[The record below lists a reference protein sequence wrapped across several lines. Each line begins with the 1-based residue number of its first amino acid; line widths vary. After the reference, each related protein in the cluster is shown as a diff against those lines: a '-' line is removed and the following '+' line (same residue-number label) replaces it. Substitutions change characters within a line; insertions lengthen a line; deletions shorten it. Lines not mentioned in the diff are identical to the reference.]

1 MKGSH
6 WEAVYFK
13 SGLDFRKEAALHSH
27 KVWGAVFFAH
37 VYSVFGILAIRLLS
51 IQGQKRTKHLPQLVK
66 NVSLIKVQTIAADDI
81 NCRSYI

>member
-1 MKGSH
+1 MFSKVLLLNTGLLRSH
-6 WEAVYFK
+6 
-13 SGLDFRKEAALHSH
+13 EAALHSH

-51 IQGQKRTKHLPQLVK
+51 VQGQKRTKHLPQLVK
-66 NVSLIKVQTIAADDI
+66 NVSLIKVQTIDADDI